1 MDVMPRRHPL
11 RACVLAALALACAAP
26 LAGCGS
32 STTTV
37 TAASTPSQPP
47 TTSTTPTV
55 SRQTATTSNPGTT
68 TTSPTGGAA
77 APTTTRTAPE
87 PEFAQ
92 QETKEGVAGAQA
104 KVRSLGYTASNP
116 SEYHPSQTLKVL
128 VGTRTGSGDGYGQL
142 AFFFVGNRYIGTD
155 VKVPSAKIAVVSQS
169 ESEVTVAYP
178 LYRRGDPLCCPG
190 AGQAKVRFQLN
201 NGHLQP
207 LDAIPPAVS
216 AAGTGRN

>member
-1 MDVMPRRHPL
+1 MTPRHPL
-11 RACVLAALALACAAP
+11 RGPVLAAIALAAAAA

-37 TAASTPSQPP
+37 TAASTPSQPAS
-47 TTSTTPTV
+47 TSTAPASTG
-55 SRQTATTSNPGTT
+55 TAASTTAPATT

-92 QETKEGVAGAQA
+92 QQTQSEGVAGAEA
-104 KVRSLGYTASNP
+104 KLRSLGYTANNP

-142 AFFFVGNRYIGTD
+142 AFFFVGSHYIGTD
-155 VKVPSAKIAVVSQS
+155 VKVPSAKVAVLSQS
-169 ESEVTVAYP
+169 ESEVVIAYP
-178 LYRRGDPLCCPG
+178 LYRHGDPLCCPG
-190 AGQAKVRFQLN
+190 AGQAKVHFQLN
-201 NGHLQP
+201 NGRLQP
-207 LDAIPPAVS
+207 LDPIPPAYSVS
-216 AAGTGRN
+216 GVSRN